1 MKEVRVAILS
11 GLGLFCER
19 PGGFEKG
26 FVITEFVGWL
36 VDREQAEMMRKRRRA
51 SHIVAVQVC

>member
-1 MKEVRVAILS
+1 MLSIIS

-51 SHIVAVQVC
+51 SHIVAVQVR